1 MAAGTRAGAA
11 SAPGA
16 AASSGGTGSAAG
28 GSGREAGHRDAVA
41 KLCREV
47 LAPLVRADGG
57 VLYLVSA
64 TADDVHI
71 HLAGTCSGCPGAA
84 IPRDR
89 MLEPAITTLVPKAK
103 VRVTTGWRIPTDA
116 EKIE

>member
-1 MAAGTRAGAA
+1 VDGSADDTVRSMGSTSASSHPTPGAGT
-11 SAPGA
+11 P
-16 AASSGGTGSAAG
+16 SSGP
-28 GSGREAGHRDAVA
+28 RDLVA

-57 VLYLVSA
+57 VLYLVSV

-71 HLAGTCSGCPGAA
+71 HLAGTCSGCPGAS
-84 IPRDR
+84 ITRDR
-89 MLEPAITTLVPKAK
+89 LLEPALTTVAPKAK
-103 VRVTTGWRIPTDA
+103 LRVTTGWRVPNDA